1 MSTKWPLMAVQMQV
15 ASSLLEVNKQM
26 KLVWRP
32 REENDEADALTNGD
46 FKSFQAEKRIHF
58 TIKELPM
65 ELFHR
70 LCGSHQDFLDAK
82 AGIPVVLKEA
92 ATKKQKLLEKTPW

>member
-1 MSTKWPLMAVQMQV
+1 MAMRLWLNSGWTMVQIWQPQAAML
-15 ASSLLEVNKQM
+15 SLHNDSLEDSWTQ
-26 KLVWRP
+26 
-32 REENDEADALTNGD
+32 
-46 FKSFQAEKRIHF
+46 RIHF

-92 ATKKQKLLEKTPW
+92 ATKKQKLLDKAPW

>member
-1 MSTKWPLMAVQMQV
+1 MAMQMQV
-15 ASSLLEVNKQM
+15 ASSLLEINKQM

-46 FKSFQAEKRIHF
+46 FKSFLTEKGIHF
-58 TIKELPM
+58 TIRDLHRG
-65 ELFHR
+65 LFHR

-82 AGIPVVLKEA
+82 APSRRHVL
-92 ATKKQKLLEKTPW
+92 TPPPND